1 MHHGGALGQ
10 SGGTPHWIHWGFA
23 NSVLVMDDISL
34 AELRRHNLLQ
44 ALLQRQVVAEAV
56 ASETPDPE
64 ALDQAREQF
73 LAQNGLDSPESLQ
86 AFLRGNGLSEEDLN
100 WQIALPLRIKAHC
113 EEHFRHKAEAH
124 FLSRKNQLDRVV
136 YSLLRVK
143 DLFLARELYL
153 RIEAGEA
160 SFADLAAQ
168 YAEGPEKQTNG
179 IVGPVPLTQAHPAL
193 AERLRTTGAG
203 VLMEPFQIAEW
214 WLVVRLES
222 YTPASFDSA
231 MALQMAD
238 ELFNQW
244 VREETTRRIREL
256 PAPGVATATE

>member
-1 MHHGGALGQ
+1 MQ
-10 SGGTPHWIHWGFA
+10 E
-23 NSVLVMDDISL
+23 ISL

-44 ALLQRQVVAEAV
+44 QLVQRQVVAEAV
-56 ASETPDPE
+56 AGEEIAPE
-64 ALDQAREQF
+64 VLLKAREQF
-73 LAQNGLDSPESLQ
+73 LRQNGLESEESLQ
-86 AFLRGNGLSEEDLN
+86 AFLLNNGLGKDELD
-100 WQIALPLRIKAHC
+100 WQIALPLRIRAHC
-113 EEHFRHKAEAH
+113 NEHFRHKAEAH
-124 FLSRKNQLDRVV
+124 FLTRKNQLDRVV

-193 AERLRTTGAG
+193 AERLRTTRAG

-222 YTPASFDSA
+222 YTPASFDDA
-231 MALQMAD
+231 TAERMAD

-244 VREETTRRIREL
+244 VREKTGFRMRQL

>member
-1 MHHGGALGQ
+1 
-10 SGGTPHWIHWGFA
+10 
-23 NSVLVMDDISL
+23 MDQITL

-44 ALLQRQVVAEAV
+44 SLLQRQVVAEAV
-56 ASETPDPE
+56 ADEQIDPE
-64 ALDQAREQF
+64 TLQQAREQF
-73 LAQNGLDSPESLQ
+73 LRQNGIDSPESLQ
-86 AFLRGNGLSEEDLN
+86 AFLLNNGLGEEELN
-100 WQIALPLRIKAHC
+100 WQIALPLRIRAHC
-113 EEHFRHKAEAH
+113 DEHFRHKAEAH

-143 DLFLARELYL
+143 DPALALELYL

-160 SFADLAAQ
+160 SFADLAAH

-193 AERLRTTGAG
+193 AERLRTTSAG
-203 VLMEPFQIAEW
+203 VLMQPFQIAEW

-222 YTPASFDSA
+222 YTPASFDA
-231 MALQMAD
+231 ATAERMAD

-244 VREETTRRIREL
+244 VREETSRRIRAL
-256 PAPGVATATE
+256 PAPGVAIATE